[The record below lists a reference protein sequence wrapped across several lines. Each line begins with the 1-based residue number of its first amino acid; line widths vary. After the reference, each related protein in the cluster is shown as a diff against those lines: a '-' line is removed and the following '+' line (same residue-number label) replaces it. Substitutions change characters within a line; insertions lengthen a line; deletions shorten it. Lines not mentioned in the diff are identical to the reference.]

1 MSELLSLGN
10 LLSMTGRYLL
20 LIGIS
25 GGLAVI
31 VGVILGIAVTRP
43 SMRAVAPVVL
53 AIVNIGQSVPSL
65 AVLALSLGFLGL
77 GLKPAVIALFLY
89 SLLPV
94 VRNTAVGINQV
105 DTNLREAATGMGM
118 RPREVLF
125 RVELP
130 LAVPVIMSGI
140 RTAVIVNVGTAA
152 LGSLIGAGGLG
163 NLIFTGLS
171 MELTTVILVGAGIIA
186 GIAVA
191 LDLALELVARMIS
204 PQGIQQAT
212 DQVA

>member
-43 SMRAVAPVVL
+43 IMRAVAPVVL

-77 GLKPAVIALFLY
+77 GLKPAIIALFLY

-191 LDLALELVARMIS
+191 LDLALELVARMVS

>member
-1 MSELLSLGN
+1 MSDLLSIGN

-43 SMRAVAPVVL
+43 IMRAVAPVVL

-77 GLKPAVIALFLY
+77 GLKPAIIALFLY

-105 DTNLREAATGMGM
+105 DTNLREAAAGMGM

-125 RVELP
+125 RIELP